1 MLSAG
6 QKKSLRALISM
17 MDEPDEKIFHTLKDQ
32 VLSFKMDAYPLL
44 EDAWLAANDL
54 LVTNRL
60 EELMEEVTFHY
71 IYEEMEIWLNGQE
84 HNLLRPML
92 LINLLQVPGSDISFI
107 EKEIEILVRDAW
119 LEINENL
126 TALEKIKVLNHIF
139 YTVHQYE
146 SPKVADE
153 TLSPFFLSHLLKNKT
168 GNPTSMGILYLI
180 IGQFLEL
187 PLFGVNLPGH
197 LILSYVNDRFKLK
210 DKKKYNSADVMFY
223 VNPFNN
229 GAVFTKSEI
238 ELYIKQLKISPKEK
252 YYLPSDNISIIKRY
266 LKELEKLYK
275 LNKLDSKL
283 SFIQRLSDL
292 FYKY

>member
-1 MLSAG
+1 
-6 QKKSLRALISM
+6 
-17 MDEPDEKIFHTLKDQ
+17 
-32 VLSFKMDAYPLL
+32 
-44 EDAWLAANDL
+44 
-54 LVTNRL
+54 
-60 EELMEEVTFHY
+60 
-71 IYEEMEIWLNGQE
+71 
-84 HNLLRPML
+84 
-92 LINLLQVPGSDISFI
+92 
-107 EKEIEILVRDAW
+107 
-119 LEINENL
+119 
-126 TALEKIKVLNHIF
+126 
-139 YTVHQYE
+139 
-146 SPKVADE
+146 
-153 TLSPFFLSHLLKNKT
+153 
-168 GNPTSMGILYLI
+168 MGILYLI

-252 YYLPSDNISIIKRY
+252 YYLPSNNISIIKRY